1 LKYQLDSAAWVPGE
15 LNAVKNWARCN
26 GGLATMPGE
35 VNVRIVVLLSPFD
48 STHFPNWERKS
59 LKSLE
64 ISARISC
71 VEVPGELNAVKNCAR
86 CNRGLATT
94 SGEVNLRF
102 AVLLIL
108 FDRTQRPN
116 WEGKVGQFT

>member
-1 LKYQLDSAAWVPGE
+1 MKYQLDSAAWVPGE